1 MMRILAAAI
10 LLACAAPA
18 WAADHIKATIPVLAD
33 TAYAMY
39 HIAQD
44 KGYFAAEG
52 LDVDVVVAG
61 GGVAT
66 PALISGDAQFTG
78 SPGAAIPAILK
89 GAPVKLVLVTQ
100 GHPSYQ
106 LWAGDPAIK
115 TLADLKGRQIGVISR
130 GDFDRGRDAQGD
142 PGGGRRSRER
152 RLQRDGLPPG
162 ARDGAPQWL
171 AAGGGT
177 HLR

>member
-1 MMRILAAAI
+1 MKRAALLAGLMALAARAE
-10 LLACAAPA
+10 
-18 WAADHIKATIPVLAD
+18 AADHIKATIPVLAD

-39 HIAQD
+39 HIAAD

-52 LDVDVVVAG
+52 LDVEVVVAG

-89 GAPVKLVLVTQ
+89 GAPIKLVLVTQ

-106 LWAGDPAIK
+106 LWASDPAIK
-115 TLADLKGRQIGVISR
+115 TLADLKGKQVGVITR
-130 GDFDRGRDAQGD
+130 
-142 PGGGRRSRER
+142 
-152 RLQRDGLPPG
+152 
-162 ARDGAPQWL
+162 
-171 AAGGGT
+171 
-177 HLR
+177 